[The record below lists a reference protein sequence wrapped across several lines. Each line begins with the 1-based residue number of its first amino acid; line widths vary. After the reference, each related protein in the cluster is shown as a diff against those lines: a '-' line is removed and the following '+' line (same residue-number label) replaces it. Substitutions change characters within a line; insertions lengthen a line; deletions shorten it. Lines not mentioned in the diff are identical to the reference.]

1 MTLDRA
7 IRLARQW
14 ASGGVCAVREG
25 EAQEYHKMALVAL
38 EEKRE
43 RENQDD

>member
-1 MTLDRA
+1 MEIKINTQ
-7 IRLARQW
+7 AR
-14 ASGGVCAVREG
+14 
-25 EAQEYHKMALVAL
+25 EYHKMALVAL